1 MDCYDQEDKQQTV
14 DSLNIDMIV
23 SGLFIVSIIIAIYIT
38 NKRKVAIINNMLTKS
53 VINEINKLSEIS
65 LMIII
70 IAALY
75 FSYRTFKTY
84 QGDPKNIN
92 LSYFLASFLVLIAA
106 IIRLIS
112 LMKSQT
118 SVEGPEDI
126 FG

>member
-23 SGLFIVSIIIAIYIT
+23 SGLFIVSIIIAIYVT

-84 QGDPKNIN
+84 QSDPTNIN

-112 LMKSQT
+112 LMKSQKNMK
-118 SVEGPEDI
+118 
-126 FG
+126 